1 MYGRTQ
7 KGNNPHKLN
16 VAYPKKEI
24 FTSTSM
30 LLKMVVLSLK
40 LGRSAKIQKSS
51 TPSFD
56 IPPSLPV
63 SHMISHI
70 KWKKKKEQNEKKKK
84 MIRLPSIIIM
94 HRLQEKKIK

>member
-1 MYGRTQ
+1 MYERTQ
-7 KGNNPHKLN
+7 KGDNPHKLN

-40 LGRSAKIQKSS
+40 LGGSANIQKSS
-51 TPSFD
+51 APSFD

-70 KWKKKKEQNEKKKK
+70 KWKNKKKSKTKRKKNDQ
-84 MIRLPSIIIM
+84 ITV
-94 HRLQEKKIK
+94 HHNHA